1 MTTAE
6 IPKDSVLVHLIRE
19 QQAVRVRWV
28 HGRSV
33 KGYLD
38 RVHAYSVKARCRLNG
53 VLCLHRDFPP
63 AGSFL
68 EVWTMAGR

>member
-1 MTTAE
+1 MTAAE

-28 HGRSV
+28 HRRSV

-38 RVHAYSVKARCRLNG
+38 HLRVYSMKARCRLNG

-68 EVWTMAGR
+68 QVWTMPGR